1 MRTTAE
7 NIKMVVTLLV
17 AALCIIAL
25 GASLFAQERNEEI
38 KTERT
43 KIVTLKIVEDENG
56 KITTVDTTFV
66 YNGDDSDDPVFF
78 WNDKNNLQYE
88 LRKLDSIKFNVDFE
102 SFSFD
107 SIEKSMIFVQSKIN
121 DEMKAL
127 EKEME
132 KLHQSFQ
139 WADSMETLGMKQ
151 FWVTVDDT
159 GKKTNAEKQIKIIKG
174 DNDQIIFV
182 GSPDTTIKTNGQTI
196 MITHG
201 IDDKASRQTK
211 TVTLTTEFD
220 AEDGEEKTI
229 TIVVDGDDVDI
240 RELEDGE
247 KIVIVKSNVS
257 VHTTENVTVEELKT
271 AGIETGNGELEPID
285 LTFAPNPNNGTFNL
299 SFSLKEKGTVSINIF
314 DINGSLVYS
323 ETLKDFEGKY
333 NKEIDIS
340 GKGTGPFFLQIIQG
354 IYDIVKK
361 IMIQ

>member
-25 GASLFAQERNEEI
+25 GASLFAQERDEEI

-56 KITTVDTTFV
+56 KITKVDTTLV
-66 YNGDDSDDPVFF
+66 YYGDVSDDPVFF

-88 LRKLDSIKFNVDFE
+88 LSKLDSIKFNVDFE

-107 SIEKSMIFVQSKIN
+107 SIEKSMIFVQSKID

-139 WADSMETLGMKQ
+139 LVDSMDVSRMKQ
-151 FWVTVDDT
+151 FWVTVDDSGNNT
-159 GKKTNAEKQIKIIKG
+159 DAEKEIKIIKG

-182 GSPDTTIKTNGQTI
+182 GSPDTTIKTDGQTI
-196 MITHG
+196 IVTYG
-201 IDDKASRQTK
+201 IDDKTRSQMK
-211 TVTLTTEFD
+211 TITLSTEVNP
-220 AEDGEEKTI
+220 EDGEKKTI

-247 KIVIVKSNVS
+247 KIVIVKSTVS
-257 VHTTENVTVEELKT
+257 VQTPDNVTVEELKT
-271 AGIETGNGELEPID
+271 SGIEPGNCELEPID
-285 LTFAPNPNNGTFNL
+285 LKFAPNPNNGAFNL
-299 SFSLKEKGTVSINIF
+299 SFTLKEKGTVTINIF

-323 ETLKDFEGKY
+323 ETMKDFEGNY

-340 GKGTGPFFLQIIQG
+340 AKGTGPFFLQIIQG
-354 IYDIVKK
+354 I
-361 IMIQ
+361 